1 MSLIHFKNCT
11 VLDTVAGALL
21 PGHNVVVE
29 GETIREV
36 SDRPVK
42 SARATVIDLK
52 GRTLMPGLVDA
63 HVHAVAVEANLA
75 ILPTLPVTLLAHQA
89 SAILEGMLRRGFPTI
104 RDARGARFGPA
115 QAAAR
120 GPAAR

>member
-21 PGHNVVVE
+21 ADRNVVVE

-52 GRTLMPGLVDA
+52 GKTLMPGLIDA

-75 ILPTLPVTLLAHQA
+75 ILPSLPATLLAHQA
-89 SAILEGMLRRGFPTI
+89 SAILAGMLRRRLPPT
-104 RDARGARFGPA
+104 P
-115 QAAAR
+115 QA
-120 GPAAR
+120 

>member
-1 MSLIHFKNCT
+1 MRLIHFKNCT
-11 VLDTVAGALL
+11 VLDTEAGALL

-42 SARATVIDLK
+42 SARATPIDLK
-52 GRTLMPGLVDA
+52 GRTLMPGLIDA

-89 SAILEGMLRRGFPTI
+89 SAILAANARRRLTPHPH
-104 RDARGARFGPA
+104 ARRAPFRLAPA
-115 QAAAR
+115 
-120 GPAAR
+120 

>member
-42 SARATVIDLK
+42 SARATAIDLK
-52 GRTLMPGLVDA
+52 GRTLMPGLIDA

-89 SAILEGMLRRGFPTI
+89 SAILAGLLRPGSPPLRAT
-104 RDARGARFGPA
+104 RRARFRPS
-115 QAAAR
+115 
-120 GPAAR
+120 

>member
-42 SARATVIDLK
+42 SARATPIDLK
-52 GRTLMPGLVDA
+52 GRTLMPGLIDT

-89 SAILEGMLRRGFPTI
+89 SAILAGMPRRGLDPL
-104 RDARGARFGPA
+104 
-115 QAAAR
+115 
-120 GPAAR
+120 PAARRAPLRPAPAGLPGP